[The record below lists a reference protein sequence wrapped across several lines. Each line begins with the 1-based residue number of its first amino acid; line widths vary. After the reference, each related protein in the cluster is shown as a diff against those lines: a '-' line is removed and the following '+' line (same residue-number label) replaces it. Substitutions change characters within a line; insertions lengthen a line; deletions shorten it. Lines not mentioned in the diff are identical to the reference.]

1 MVHKGKQAF
10 TTFKL
15 GIYKFRP
22 PGIESTVKYEWS
34 LGTVILNCLGAS
46 PWNQNQTTPQ
56 TIGQSSSA
64 KYEIINQTERQ
75 HMQKQEK

>member
-1 MVHKGKQAF
+1 MHLRLLSWKFINKGKH
-10 TTFKL
+10 
-15 GIYKFRP
+15 P

-56 TIGQSSSA
+56 TIGQS
-64 KYEIINQTERQ
+64 
-75 HMQKQEK
+75 

>member
-15 GIYKFRP
+15 GISKFHP

-56 TIGQSSSA
+56 TIGQSSCAS
-64 KYEIINQTERQ
+64 TRS
-75 HMQKQEK
+75 